1 MTKIFCDRCG
11 RNVQPMATLTLSG
24 IPTKDVC
31 KPCTDKLLAWWQAGI
46 TGAQQVP
53 PDYSV

>member
-1 MTKIFCDRCG
+1 
-11 RNVQPMATLTLSG
+11 MATLTLSG